1 MTVTDRIA
9 LDPFGADIA
18 GECARLRALG
28 PIVPVEL
35 PGGIPAWAPTRYDTL
50 KELILDARVSKDPR
64 LHWRLW
70 PEIGEHPSW
79 GWIMGWVGVVNMLST
94 YGADHTRLRKLVAP
108 SFTHRR
114 TEALRPRVEAITT
127 ELLDGLDAADGA
139 VVDIKE
145 GFAHPL
151 PMRIICE
158 LFGVPDGLRQDTARM
173 IAALMDTTD
182 PSPEHAASV
191 QRQIGTVLPAL
202 IAHKTAHPG
211 DDMTTEL
218 IRVRDE
224 DGDRLSDE
232 ELLYTLMLVIG
243 AGFETTVNLIGNA
256 VVALLRRPEQLAA
269 VRSGAIG
276 WDAVVERDAAR
287 PPVGRLAA
295 APVRRHGP
303 HRRRRHDPGRRRHPH
318 DVRRRGARPRAL
330 RTGRRRLRRHARRR
344 RPSVVRDRGP
354 PLHRGTPGPPGGAD
368 RAAGAVRPVPRP
380 EPGRRRR
387 GPAAG
392 GVLHRLRMAG
402 DSRAAARLRQ
412 QEDCHPA
419 GSARER
425 DRSPVPVEPPR
436 FVEPT
441 SPSEAL

>member
-18 GECARLRALG
+18 GESARLRSLG

-35 PGGIPAWAPTRYDTL
+35 PGGIPAWAPTRHDTL
-50 KELILDARVSKDPR
+50 KELILDPRVSRDPR

-70 PEIGEHPSW
+70 PEVGEHPSW
-79 GWIMGWVGVVNMLST
+79 GWILGWVGVVNMLST

-114 TEALRPRVEAITT
+114 TEAMRPRVEAITA
-127 ELLDGLDAADGA
+127 ELLDALDATDDE

-151 PMRIICE
+151 PMRLICE
-158 LFGVPDGLRQDTARM
+158 LFGVPDALREDTARM
-173 IAALMDTTD
+173 IAAIMDTTD

-202 IAHKTAHPG
+202 ITHKAAHPG

-232 ELLYTLMLVIG
+232 ELLYTLLLVIG

-256 VVALLRRPEQLAA
+256 AVALLRRPEQLAA
-269 VRSGAIG
+269 VRSGEIG
-276 WDAVVERDAAR
+276 WDAVVDETLRAHPSIASLPLRFAVTDLTVGDITVPAGDAIITTY
-287 PPVGRLAA
+287 AA
-295 APVRRHGP
+295 AGLDPEHYGADAGIFDATRAADDHLAFGIGVHRCIGAPLARLEALTALPALFDRFPGLSLATGDEDLRQVPSFIAFGWQEIPVRL
-303 HRRRRHDPGRRRHPH
+303 
-318 DVRRRGARPRAL
+318 RG
-330 RTGRRRLRRHARRR
+330 
-344 RPSVVRDRGP
+344 
-354 PLHRGTPGPPGGAD
+354 
-368 RAAGAVRPVPRP
+368 
-380 EPGRRRR
+380 
-387 GPAAG
+387 
-392 GVLHRLRMAG
+392 
-402 DSRAAARLRQ
+402 
-412 QEDCHPA
+412 
-419 GSARER
+419 
-425 DRSPVPVEPPR
+425 
-436 FVEPT
+436 
-441 SPSEAL
+441 